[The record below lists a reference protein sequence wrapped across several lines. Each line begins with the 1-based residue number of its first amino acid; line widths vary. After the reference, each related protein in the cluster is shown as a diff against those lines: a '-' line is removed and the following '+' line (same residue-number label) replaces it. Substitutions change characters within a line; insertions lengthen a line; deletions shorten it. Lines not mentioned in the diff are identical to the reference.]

1 MWKYVKRF
9 LPFGIIGGI
18 CITLEVSMD
27 LVQPG
32 LLSEI
37 VDDGVLGVNT
47 GGVGSMTVIWQ
58 VGILMIITTVF
69 GGLCGCLNNAF
80 VNYFSQNVGNE
91 IRKDCF
97 RNIMKFSF
105 TQVEEFGSGSLI
117 TRVTNDITQVQLFVS
132 QFARGVIRTI
142 ILTFGSIFCIFRLST
157 HFGLVTLAAYP
168 FIMVTIVVCLMRANP
183 EFLKLQGE
191 IDNINQI
198 MQEDV
203 SGIRIIKACV
213 RETYERIRFGK
224 ANDKLVDT
232 QLVTLYIFAIMSPVV
247 NIIMYIVMA
256 VILWLGSYEVAAGG
270 TTPGAIM
277 AALTYTTQMI
287 NGIMMLNMLFQS
299 ISRGWASWKRTRE
312 ILNTKP
318 EFTDGSFDGKTDIK
332 GEVEFRDVSFH
343 YPNSDEIVLDHINL
357 TIHPGETIAI
367 MGPTGCGKTT
377 LANLIPRFAEV
388 TGGAVLVDGV
398 DVRDYNQKALR
409 EKVAFALQKSELFST
424 SVADN
429 ISWGNPDAAR
439 DEIEEAAKIAQ
450 AEDFI
455 TAEPEGYETMIA
467 EQGTSLSGG
476 QKQRMSVARAVL
488 KPAEIM
494 IFDDSTSAL
503 DIKTEASLS
512 KALQEAR
519 PESTKIIIAQRVA
532 TVMRADRIAVL
543 ENGRI
548 TACGSH
554 EELME
559 TCPSYRDIYDSQ
571 MGEGDVAYG

>member
-9 LPFGIIGGI
+9 LPFAILAGI
-18 CITLEVSMD
+18 CIALEVSMD

-58 VGILMIITTVF
+58 VGLVMIITTVF

-132 QFARGVIRTI
+132 QFARGVIRTT
-142 ILTFGSIFCIFRLST
+142 ILTFGSIFCIYRMSV
-157 HFGLVTLAAYP
+157 HFGMVTLAAFP
-168 FIMVTIVVCLMRANP
+168 LILATIVICLMRANP
-183 EFLKLQGE
+183 EFTKLQGE

-247 NIIMYIVMA
+247 NIIMYIA
-256 VILWLGSYEVAAGG
+256 VAIILWLGSYEAAAGI

-277 AALTYTTQMI
+277 AVLTYTTQMI

-318 EFTDGSFDGKTDIK
+318 ELHDGTFDGQTEVK

-367 MGPTGCGKTT
+367 MGATGCGKTT
-377 LANLIPRFAEV
+377 MANLIPRFSEV
-388 TGGAVLVDGV
+388 TDGAVLVDGV
-398 DVRDYNQKALR
+398 DVRDYQQKALR
-409 EKVAFALQKSELFST
+409 DKISIALQKSELFNT
-424 SVADN
+424 SMAEN
-429 ISWGNPDAAR
+429 ISWGNPEASR
-439 DEIEEAAKIAQ
+439 DEIAEAAQIAQ
-450 AEDFI
+450 AEEFI
-455 TAEPEGYETMIA
+455 ESGEEGYDTMIA
-467 EQGTSLSGG
+467 EQGMSLSGG

-519 PESTKIIIAQRVA
+519 PESTKIIIAQRIA

-543 ENGRI
+543 ENGKI
-548 TACGSH
+548 VACGSH
-554 EELME
+554 EELMK